1 MIKSMLI
8 AAAVAVP
15 SNPLCAPILAEE
27 ITSPKTNS
35 TPAAVFSAAPA
46 AASFST
52 NNNSVPPSLA
62 LAAVNVANNI
72 ACRSKA
78 RAKYFELGARDMSN
92 DTSNGQWGIV
102 GTMQA
107 VVWCRDNHAVI
118 AVAGNSYNSVSELR
132 DEIQKAF

>member
-15 SNPLCAPILAEE
+15 SNPLCSPILAEE

-52 NNNSVPPSLA
+52 NNSVPPSLA
-62 LAAVNVANNI
+62 LASVNIANNI
-72 ACRSKA
+72 ACRARA

-92 DTSNGQWGIV
+92 DTSNGQWGII

-107 VVWCRDNHAVI
+107 VVWCRDSQAVI
-118 AVAGNSYNSVSELR
+118 AVAGNNYNSVSELR